1 MDRNNQQDRE
11 IVVLQTNYH
20 NMAEKIDKLERVLLR
35 GIEELK
41 MEIKCWRE
49 EADKRYASKLTEKI
63 VYAMASLILV
73 SFFWWLITLVL
84 K

>member
-41 MEIKCWRE
+41 MEIKC
-49 EADKRYASKLTEKI
+49 
-63 VYAMASLILV
+63 
-73 SFFWWLITLVL
+73 
-84 K
+84 